1 MKSLFLLLAIVL
13 TQTAASADDA
23 KPLLIH
29 SGKIVAQPDL
39 RQPLGAEWKAVK
51 GTWEPKDGELVCAE
65 VPADKHSAV
74 LWHQV
79 ELQSAVIECEF
90 QFDGGKVFIIGCD
103 SAKGHVGRVT
113 ITPKLARITEDASAV
128 KGKVPP
134 KNLGEAALDLK
145 PGQWYPAR
153 LEWTGDKMAARVA
166 GKEIRGEN
174 EKLSVPKARW
184 WFAVGGATVRVKN
197 VKVSRESNR
206 GGE

>member
-1 MKSLFLLLAIVL
+1 MKALLLLLAIVL
-13 TQTAASADDA
+13 TQTAAFADDA
-23 KPLLIH
+23 KSLLIQP
-29 SGKIVAQPDL
+29 GKVVAQPDL
-39 RQPLGAEWKAVK
+39 KQPLGAEWKAVK

-79 ELQSAVIECEF
+79 GLQSAVIECEF
-90 QFDGGKVFIIGCD
+90 LFDGGKVFIIGCD
-103 SAKGHVGRVT
+103 TDKKHVGRVT

-128 KGKVPP
+128 KGKTPP
-134 KNLGEAALDLK
+134 KTLAEAALDLK

-166 GKEIRGEN
+166 GKELRGEN

-184 WFAVGGATVRVKN
+184 WFAVGGAKVRVKN
-197 VKVSRESNR
+197 VKVCE
-206 GGE
+206 GK